1 MKKSLILSAALFAA
15 LGANAEVFN
24 YDFNQNPNFFKLL
37 QLPES
42 EDGLG
47 WTGNYDLIYKDGT
60 TKNTDGEAMIYKP
73 EGAEK
78 GIARANRLISLY
90 DGQTYL
96 FTEEANSYD
105 YPVADETI
113 LSHPFLSWGEKGVTR
128 VLWMPGWG
136 SEDAWAD
143 ANYNAASEADWVSS
157 KHGIQFSRIGTLGM
171 VSRSDTWIQFPAVE
185 APAKVTVWAGA
196 LYDKNNTQNLQVRV
210 TPVVDGVVGENVKI
224 FDKPVVENDPTSEQV
239 KNKRYYKMEYTFNG
253 TGKVAF
259 RVGPENNQ
267 LYLMHVRIENN
278 GESGIED
285 VIATPV
291 EDENAPIYN
300 VLGIQ
305 VDENYKGIVIKNG
318 KKYIQK

>member
-15 LGANAEVFN
+15 FGANAEVYT
-24 YDFNQNPNFFKLL
+24 YDFNKTPEFFKLL

-96 FTEEANSYD
+96 FTEEANSYN

-113 LSHPFLSWGEKGVTR
+113 LSQPFLSWEEKGITR
-128 VLWMPGWG
+128 VIWMSGWG
-136 SEDAWAD
+136 SEDAWED
-143 ANYNAASEADWVSS
+143 KTYNAATEADWVST
-157 KHGIQFSRIGTLGM
+157 KHALQFGRIGTLGM
-171 VSRSDTWIQFPAVE
+171 VSRGDTWIQFPAVQ
-185 APAKVTVWAGA
+185 APAKLTVYVGSFSDSSSKTQA
-196 LYDKNNTQNLQVRV
+196 LKTAV
-210 TPVVDGVVGENVKI
+210 TPVVDGVAQKKVIICNEASGTFTE
-224 FDKPVVENDPTSEQV
+224 
-239 KNKRYYKMEYTFNG
+239 KRYYKKEYTYNG

-259 RVGPENNQ
+259 RVGPEDQ
-267 LYLMHVRIENN
+267 QMYLFHTTIETL

-291 EDENAPIYN
+291 EDENAPAYN

>member
-15 LGANAEVFN
+15 FGANAEVYT
-24 YDFNQNPNFFKLL
+24 YDFNKTPEFFKLL

-113 LSHPFLSWGEKGVTR
+113 LSQPFLSWGCRDGDLKTHGKIKPIMRQPKQTGYQPNMLSNLV
-128 VLWMPGWG
+128 
-136 SEDAWAD
+136 
-143 ANYNAASEADWVSS
+143 VS
-157 KHGIQFSRIGTLGM
+157 
-171 VSRSDTWIQFPAVE
+171 VP
-185 APAKVTVWAGA
+185 
-196 LYDKNNTQNLQVRV
+196 
-210 TPVVDGVVGENVKI
+210 
-224 FDKPVVENDPTSEQV
+224 
-239 KNKRYYKMEYTFNG
+239 
-253 TGKVAF
+253 
-259 RVGPENNQ
+259 
-267 LYLMHVRIENN
+267 
-278 GESGIED
+278 
-285 VIATPV
+285 
-291 EDENAPIYN
+291 
-300 VLGIQ
+300 
-305 VDENYKGIVIKNG
+305 
-318 KKYIQK
+318 

>member
-15 LGANAEVFN
+15 FGANAEVYT
-24 YDFNQNPNFFKLL
+24 YDFNKTPEFFKLL

-113 LSHPFLSWGEKGVTR
+113 LSQPFLSWGEKGITR
-128 VLWMPGWG
+128 VIWMSGWG
-136 SEDAWAD
+136 SEDAWED
-143 ANYNAASEADWVSS
+143 KTYNAATEADWVST
-157 KHGIQFSRIGTLGM
+157 KHALQFGRIGTLGM
-171 VSRSDTWIQFPAVE
+171 VSRGDTWVQFPAVQ
-185 APAKVTVWAGA
+185 APAKLTVYVGSFSDSSSKTQA
-196 LYDKNNTQNLQVRV
+196 LKTAV
-210 TPVVDGVVGENVKI
+210 TPVVDGVAQEKVIICNEASGTFTE
-224 FDKPVVENDPTSEQV
+224 
-239 KNKRYYKMEYTFNG
+239 KRYYKKEYTYNG

-259 RVGPENNQ
+259 RVGPEDQ
-267 LYLMHVRIENN
+267 QMYLFHTTIETL

-291 EDENAPIYN
+291 EDENAPAYN

>member
-15 LGANAEVFN
+15 FGTNAEVYT
-24 YDFNQNPNFFKLL
+24 YDFNKTPEFFKLL

-113 LSHPFLSWGEKGVTR
+113 LSQPFLSWGEKGITR
-128 VLWMPGWG
+128 VIWMSGWG
-136 SEDAWAD
+136 SEDAWEDKA
-143 ANYNAASEADWVSS
+143 YNAATEADWVST
-157 KHGIQFSRIGTLGM
+157 KHALQFGRIGTLGM
-171 VSRSDTWIQFPAVE
+171 VSRGDTWVQFPAVQ
-185 APAKVTVWAGA
+185 APAKLTVYVGSFSDSSSKTQA
-196 LYDKNNTQNLQVRV
+196 LKTAV
-210 TPVVDGVVGENVKI
+210 TPVVDGVAQEKVIICNEASGTFTE
-224 FDKPVVENDPTSEQV
+224 
-239 KNKRYYKMEYTFNG
+239 KRYYKKEYTYNG

-259 RVGPENNQ
+259 RVGPEDQ
-267 LYLMHVRIENN
+267 QMYLFHTTIETL

-291 EDENAPIYN
+291 EDENAPVYN

>member
-15 LGANAEVFN
+15 IGANAEVYT
-24 YDFNQNPNFFKLL
+24 YDFNKTPEFFKLL

-113 LSHPFLSWGEKGVTR
+113 LSQPFLSWGEKGITR
-128 VLWMPGWG
+128 VIWMSGWG
-136 SEDAWAD
+136 SEDAWEDKA
-143 ANYNAASEADWVSS
+143 YNAATEADWVST
-157 KHGIQFSRIGTLGM
+157 KHALQFGRIGTLGM
-171 VSRSDTWIQFPAVE
+171 VSRGDTWVQFPAVQ
-185 APAKVTVWAGA
+185 APAKLTVYVGSFSDSSSKTQA
-196 LYDKNNTQNLQVRV
+196 LKTAV
-210 TPVVDGVVGENVKI
+210 TPVVDGVAQEKVIICNEASGTFTE
-224 FDKPVVENDPTSEQV
+224 
-239 KNKRYYKMEYTFNG
+239 KRYYKKEYTYNG

-259 RVGPENNQ
+259 RVGPEDQ
-267 LYLMHVRIENN
+267 QMYLFHTTIETL

-291 EDENAPIYN
+291 EDENAPVYN

>member
-15 LGANAEVFN
+15 FGANAEVYT
-24 YDFNQNPNFFKLL
+24 YDFNKTPEFFKLL

-113 LSHPFLSWGEKGVTR
+113 LSQPFLSWGEKGITR
-128 VLWMPGWG
+128 VIWMSGWG
-136 SEDAWAD
+136 SEDAWEDKA
-143 ANYNAASEADWVSS
+143 YNAATEADWVST
-157 KHGIQFSRIGTLGM
+157 KHALQFGRIGTLGM
-171 VSRSDTWIQFPAVE
+171 VSRGDTWVQFPAVQ
-185 APAKVTVWAGA
+185 APAKLTVYVGSFSDSSSKTQA
-196 LYDKNNTQNLQVRV
+196 LKTAV
-210 TPVVDGVVGENVKI
+210 TPVVDGVAQEKVIICNEASGTFTE
-224 FDKPVVENDPTSEQV
+224 
-239 KNKRYYKMEYTFNG
+239 KRYYKKEYTYNG

-259 RVGPENNQ
+259 RVGPEDQ
-267 LYLMHVRIENN
+267 QMYLFHTTIETL

-285 VIATPV
+285 VIATPI
-291 EDENAPIYN
+291 EDENAPVYN